1 MRIGSPSNIRR
12 QNRDL
17 VLKLIVENK
26 VLSRTDIAKQ
36 TGLTGAAVSRITRE
50 LIDAGLLKEGATIP
64 LKGRAGRRNV
74 ILELSEDGAYVLGIT
89 LTGNVRSVSIANC
102 RGDVIAHDNVRL
114 LDLENPRAT
123 LKQVAKVAIALLAKT
138 EFDHSRLLG
147 AGISIAGRADPQSG
161 MLIASPPLN
170 WSNIEVGS
178 ILSKAL
184 DLPVQVEGRAVALL
198 KAERA
203 KGRAVD
209 IDNVV
214 LINNGLG
221 LGGSIAIDGNILRG
235 RDDMVGQIAHF
246 TLHGNETPC
255 TCGRTGCLD
264 VVASGAA
271 ILELLD
277 DVMLPSVA
285 KTSEPGTRLSAIA
298 ALRGPEARLVAHA
311 FKQAGRSMAFA
322 VDSIMS
328 VLNPELVL
336 LAGAASRQPDYLEGV
351 REALTELR
359 GADDA
364 DRLESGAV
372 TSNESAIWLGLSAF
386 VYSQDLNIERLRAA

>member
-1 MRIGSPSNIRR
+1 MRIGSPGNIRR
-12 QNRDL
+12 HNRDL

-26 VLSRTDIAKQ
+26 VLSRTDIARQ

-50 LIDAGLLKEGATIP
+50 LIEAGLLKEGATIP

-102 RGDVIAHDNVRL
+102 RGDVIARENVRL

-123 LKQVAKVAIALLAKT
+123 LKQLAKVAGSLIANT

-147 AGISIAGRADPQSG
+147 AGVSIAGRADPQTG
-161 MLIASPPLN
+161 LLMASPPLN
-170 WSNIEVGS
+170 WNNIQVGA

-203 KGRAVD
+203 RGRAVD

-246 TLHGNETPC
+246 PLHGDETPC

-277 DVMLPSVA
+277 GVVLPSVA
-285 KTSEPGTRLSAIA
+285 TTSEPGTRLSAIA
-298 ALRGPEARLVAHA
+298 ALRGPEAKLVAHA
-311 FKQAGRSMAFA
+311 FEQAGRSMAYA

-328 VLNPELVL
+328 VLNPDLVL
-336 LAGAASRQPDYLEGV
+336 LAGAAGRQPDYLEGV
-351 REALTELR
+351 RQTLMELR
-359 GADDA
+359 GTDAA
-364 DRLESGAV
+364 DRLQPSAV
-372 TSNESAIWLGLSAF
+372 TSNESAIWLGLSTF

>member
-1 MRIGSPSNIRR
+1 MRIGSPTNIRR
-12 QNRDL
+12 QNRDV
-17 VLKLIVENK
+17 VLNLIVENK

-50 LIDAGLLKEGATIP
+50 LIEAGLLREGATIP

-102 RGDVIAHDNVRL
+102 RGEVIAHDNVRL
-114 LDLENPRAT
+114 LDFKSPNAT
-123 LKQVAKVAIALLAKT
+123 LKQVAKVATALIEKT
-138 EFDHSRLLG
+138 DFDHSRLLG
-147 AGISIAGRADPQSG
+147 AGVSIAGRADPQSG
-161 MLIASPPLN
+161 RLIASPPLN
-170 WSNIEVGS
+170 WSNVEVGS
-178 ILSKAL
+178 ILSDAL
-184 DLPVQVEGRAVALL
+184 DLPIKVEGRAVALL

-209 IDNVV
+209 VDNVV

-221 LGGSIAIDGNILRG
+221 LGGSVAIDGRILRG
-235 RDDMVGQIAHF
+235 KDDLVGQIAHF
-246 TLHGNETPC
+246 ALHGNRTPC

-277 DVMLPSVA
+277 DVTLPSVA
-285 KTSEPGTRLSAIA
+285 KTPDPGTRLSAIA
-298 ALRGPEARLVAHA
+298 AVRGPEARLVAHA
-311 FKQAGRSMAFA
+311 FKKAGTCLAHA
-322 VDSIMS
+322 IDSIMS

-336 LAGAASRQPDYLEGV
+336 LAGAAGRQPDYLEGA
-351 REALTELR
+351 RATLARLR
-359 GADDA
+359 GPDDA
-364 DRLESGAV
+364 DRLQPSAV
-372 TSNESAIWLGLSAF
+372 TSNDSAVWLGLSAF